1 MYYSNY
7 DFDSL
12 ISECCTWHYWQFA
25 PQQGI
30 SRSGIYK
37 QHTEFE
43 LAVTPL
49 GNLLF
54 IYRQKRLWDKIQIEA
69 AKEAE
74 EKYTAAVKTAMKKR
88 R

>member
-1 MYYSNY
+1 M
-7 DFDSL
+7 
-12 ISECCTWHYWQFA
+12 

-30 SRSGIYK
+30 LRSGIYK

-43 LAVTPL
+43 LAITPL
-49 GNLLF
+49 SNLLF

-74 EKYTAAVKTAMKKR
+74 ERYTAAVKSAMKKR